1 MEEDE
6 EKEEKKKKE
15 GCRMVSIS
23 ISSSNNNR
31 GKTRRICII
40 RKSEIKEDK
49 YGVENEAEKKKE
61 TGRKRMT
68 MQEEKLEKTLQRVHF
83 KLN

>member
-1 MEEDE
+1 
-6 EKEEKKKKE
+6 
-15 GCRMVSIS
+15 MVSIS

-31 GKTRRICII
+31 GKSRRICII
-40 RKSEIKEDK
+40 RKSEMKEDK

-61 TGRKRMT
+61 NRKETNENARKKAR
-68 MQEEKLEKTLQRVHF
+68 EILQRVHF